1 MIGFSVIVGSQ
12 ISKLNLEKSQSLQQ
26 ESKVLINYEI
36 ENDTL
41 PVHSFCEF
49 SLKEVTL
56 RMACVYLGSQS
67 ACMDYCGI
75 MQVEQH
81 IL

>member
-1 MIGFSVIVGSQ
+1 M
-12 ISKLNLEKSQSLQQ
+12 K
-26 ESKVLINYEI
+26 
-36 ENDTL
+36 NDTL

-75 MQVEQH
+75 MQVEQNTTLLQKFDCYEKFKVD
-81 IL
+81 ISLYG